1 DGAVLDWGRLL
12 AERRLSKGD
21 VNQRLIPIPTGGVF
35 AEAVLGRSNS
45 AEKLDITRF
54 WNWQDSPIPLTP
66 PEIAP
71 VAAGSRA
78 TAEGL
83 QPGQLSQPL
92 LNIVNP
98 SSLPDP
104 SGLAAVL
111 GAVAS
116 GNMFRDMSGRSG
128 TQKMAENAL
137 TETLG
142 AASEAG
148 KLASENMRTQAQ
160 KAVAMGQIAADV
172 AKTAIG
178 GHYALAQAKAGASSP
193 KGAGTGGNVQGIS
206 GDGARINHGR
216 A

>member
-1 DGAVLDWGRLL
+1 
-12 AERRLSKGD
+12 
-21 VNQRLIPIPTGGVF
+21 
-35 AEAVLGRSNS
+35 
-45 AEKLDITRF
+45 
-54 WNWQDSPIPLTP
+54 
-66 PEIAP
+66 
-71 VAAGSRA
+71 
-78 TAEGL
+78 
-83 QPGQLSQPL
+83 
-92 LNIVNP
+92 
-98 SSLPDP
+98 
-104 SGLAAVL
+104 
-111 GAVAS
+111 
-116 GNMFRDMSGRSG
+116 SG

-148 KLASENMRTQAQ
+148 KIASENMRTQAQ

-216 A
+216 AMDERKVPGTGGNPSPGTGGSNGTGAGSSGGGGGTTEPAPMDAQP